1 MISYLYPPPDPT
13 SSILSKVP
21 IIHTVADFK
30 YLQSSRHWDPEDKAI
45 YKSASVGELPR
56 EGIVIFRQRL
66 GSDGYW
72 EPPNKRSYKSALT
85 IKGYT
90 EDYVHKVSEFLP
102 KIKNP

>member
-1 MISYLYPPPDPT
+1 MISSLSPTPDT
-13 SSILSKVP
+13 TSILSEVP
-21 IIHTVADFK
+21 IHTVADFK
-30 YLQSSRHWDPEDKAI
+30 YLQNSRHWDPEDKAI

-72 EPPNKRSYKSALT
+72 EPASKKSYKSALK
-85 IKGYT
+85 IRSYT
-90 EDYVHKVSEFLP
+90 EDYTYKVAEFMP